1 MPSTHHYDIAI
12 IGGGIQGVAVAQAA
26 AARGYSVLI
35 LEKTALA
42 AGTSSRSSKLIHG
55 GLRYLESGQ
64 FSLVRESLKERAT
77 LLRIAP
83 SLVSLQPFYLPIYDQ
98 TLRSSLT
105 IRIGLSF
112 YALLAGLGKGSG
124 FHSIPRKKW
133 GTLDG
138 ISTRGLQ
145 HVFQYWDAQTDDQA
159 LTQAIMHSASSL
171 GAELRCPAE
180 FIHAKISGDI
190 CEIEFLESGQTYQC
204 TASALVNAAGPWV
217 NQVAERI
224 SPTLPP
230 YPIELVQGTHLI
242 LEGKLDKGCYYLESP
257 QDQRA
262 IFAMP
267 WKQHILL
274 GTTETMFKDDPGK
287 VLPLKTEENYL
298 LGCFRYYFPDHSAKV
313 LDRFAGLRV
322 LPASHNNPFGRS
334 RETHLQFDSSQPSRV
349 VGIYGG
355 KLTVCRATA
364 NKVLHGL
371 RPALPI
377 RNSKA
382 DTSQLPLE
390 LPGSSLS
397 KYS

>member
-1 MPSTHHYDIAI
+1 MSITCHYDIAI

-26 AARGYSVLI
+26 AAHGYDVLV

-64 FSLVRESLKERAT
+64 FSLVRESLKERAA
-77 LLRIAP
+77 LLRLAP
-83 SLVSLQPFYLPIYDQ
+83 SLVSLQPFYIPVYDQ
-98 TLRSSLT
+98 TLRNPLT
-105 IRIGLSF
+105 IRAGLSL
-112 YALLAGLGKGSG
+112 YALLAGLGQGSG
-124 FHSIPRKKW
+124 FRSIPRSRW

-138 ISTRGLQ
+138 ISIRGLK
-145 HVFQYWDAQTDDQA
+145 HIFQYWDAQTDDQA
-159 LTQAIMHSASSL
+159 LTRAIMHSASSL

-180 FIHAKISGDI
+180 LIHATIYEDI
-190 CEIEFLESGQTYQC
+190 CEIEFLENDRRYQC
-204 TASALVNAAGPWV
+204 TAGALVNAAGPWI

-224 SPTLPP
+224 SPALPS
-230 YPIELVQGTHLI
+230 YPVELVQGTHLI
-242 LEGKLDKGCYYLESP
+242 LEGKLDRGCYYLESP

-274 GTTETMFKDDPGK
+274 GTTETVFRGDPEK
-287 VLPLKTEENYL
+287 VLPLKAEENYL

-313 LDRFAGLRV
+313 LDRFSGLRV
-322 LPASHNNPFGRS
+322 LPASHNTPFSRS
-334 RETHLQFDSSQPSRV
+334 RETHLQPDSLQSPRV

-364 NKVLHGL
+364 RKVLHTL
-371 RPALPI
+371 RLSLPV
-377 RNSKA
+377 RTPRA
-382 DTSQLPLE
+382 DVSQLPLKI
-390 LPGSSLS
+390 P
-397 KYS
+397 

>member
-1 MPSTHHYDIAI
+1 MSTTRHYDVVI

-26 AARGYSVLI
+26 AARGYDVLV

-64 FSLVRESLKERAT
+64 FGLVRESLKERAA
-77 LLRIAP
+77 LLRLAP
-83 SLVSLQPFYLPIYDQ
+83 SLVSLQPFYIPIYDQ
-98 TLRSSLT
+98 TLRSPLT
-105 IRIGLSF
+105 IRVGLSL

-124 FHSIPRKKW
+124 FCSIPRSKW

-138 ISTRGLQ
+138 ISTRGLK

-159 LTQAIMHSASSL
+159 LTRAIMHSASSL
-171 GAELRCPAE
+171 GTELRCPAE
-180 FIHAKISGDI
+180 LTHAKISRDI
-190 CEIEFLESGQTYQC
+190 CEIEFLEASQTYQC

-217 NQVAERI
+217 NQVAECI
-224 SPTLPP
+224 SPTPPP
-230 YPIELVQGTHLI
+230 YPVELVQGTHLI
-242 LEGKLDKGCYYLESP
+242 LEGKLSKGCYYLESP

-274 GTTETMFKDDPGK
+274 GTTETVFKGDPEK
-287 VLPLKTEENYL
+287 VFPLETEENYL
-298 LGCFRYYFPDHSAKV
+298 LGCFRYYFPDYSAKV

-322 LPASHNNPFGRS
+322 LPASSHNTPFSRS
-334 RETHLQFDSSQPSRV
+334 RETHLQPDSSHPPRV
-349 VGIYGG
+349 VGVYGG

-364 NKVLHGL
+364 RKVLHTL
-371 RPALPI
+371 HPSLPVKTP
-377 RNSKA
+377 RA
-382 DTSQLPLE
+382 DISQLPLNS
-390 LPGSSLS
+390 P
-397 KYS
+397 